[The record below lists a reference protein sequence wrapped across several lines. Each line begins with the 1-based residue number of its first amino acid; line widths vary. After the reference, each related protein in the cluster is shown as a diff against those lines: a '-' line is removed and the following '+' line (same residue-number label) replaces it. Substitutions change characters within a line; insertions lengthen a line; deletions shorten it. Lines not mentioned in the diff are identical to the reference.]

1 MTKINLKLVL
11 LSLISVFSILI
22 STVAFNSAN
31 VNAETEAESE
41 ESKIVLYSSSVPNS
55 PLLAYTPMNTAVK
68 YEWYVGVGGDKLA
81 LSHDFERYE
90 IFDTTLY
97 TEYALAKDYFN
108 TNYCDPYYYACKSY
122 DSNWNRYSKE
132 VTLEHVVYI
141 EDKVGIV
148 RYGFESKYS
157 ATACL
162 PYQTPNSGSN
172 VPTSYDKGYFIAN
185 HNSKKGHRIVGT
197 VWYDGIC
204 GDLEVSIPAIG
215 YKSSS
220 VTINGVKFSL
230 RTGPNRC
237 SIKASQSL
245 PGGSVL
251 YYYTVI

>member
-1 MTKINLKLVL
+1 MTKANLKLVL

-31 VNAETEAESE
+31 VKADTGAESE
-41 ESKIVLYSSSVPNS
+41 ESKIVLYASTKPNV
-55 PLLAYTPMNTAVK
+55 PLLAYTQMNTAVK
-68 YEWYVGVGGDKLA
+68 YEWRISLGGDKLA
-81 LSHDFERYE
+81 LSHDSERFE
-90 IFDTTLY
+90 IFDTKLY
-97 TEYALAKDYFN
+97 TEYALTNNYFN
-108 TNYCDPYYYACKSY
+108 TNYCDPYYVACMSY
-122 DSNWNRYSKE
+122 DSDWNMYSDV
-132 VTLEHVVYI
+132 VTLEHSVEI
-141 EDKVGIV
+141 GDKLETV

-162 PYQTPNSGSN
+162 PYHTPDSGSN

-197 VWYDGIC
+197 VWYDGVC

-230 RTGPNRC
+230 RTGPNKC